1 MKQILRSDWL
11 PEGGHLSLSGFL
23 VLVPQVKVLYMAIE
37 RILYIINRASRI
49 LASFVF
55 VFLLTETRAILV
67 NINFRHLD
75 LMLEESVIGP
85 FTVVGHDVRTKFI
98 PKTVIVQMN
107 PKIYLKRNLRINEI
121 TLSYIVITKICA
133 ISV

>member
-1 MKQILRSDWL
+1 M
-11 PEGGHLSLSGFL
+11 
-23 VLVPQVKVLYMAIE
+23 
-37 RILYIINRASRI
+37 
-49 LASFVF
+49 ASFVF
-55 VFLLTETRAILV
+55 VFLLTETKAILV

-75 LMLEESVIGP
+75 LMLEESVIRP

-107 PKIYLKRNLRINEI
+107 LKIYLKRNLRINEI